1 MVADKININKSSLA
15 TRTKYEKLTIDNG
28 LDGVLKNFLLLG
40 FHAKDLIKGKRVLS
54 LSALKT
60 KAAKVI
66 RRGIKYDMTGASH
79 EEYLTL
85 S

>member
-15 TRTKYEKLTIDNG
+15 IRTKYEKLTIDNG
-28 LDGVLKNFLLLG
+28 LDRVLKNFLLLG

-66 RRGIKYDMTGASH
+66 RRGIKYDISGASH
-79 EEYLTL
+79 EKYLTL

>member
-1 MVADKININKSSLA
+1 MVADKININKSGLA
-15 TRTKYEKLTIDNG
+15 IRTKYEKLTIDNG
-28 LDGVLKNFLLLG
+28 LDRVLKNFLLLG

-66 RRGIKYDMTGASH
+66 RRGIKYNMTGASH
-79 EEYLTL
+79 EKYLTL